1 MAATKRA
8 ENKPPLTVDEV
19 LNTPVAVLMARFES
33 IRAFRLAVED
43 VREEQLRVERAQ
55 KVMQQIEKLRAKN
68 EKKGA
73 RPSGKQRSSRS
84 TITRKR

>member
-68 EKKGA
+68 ETKGA